1 MLNGRD
7 DVAEDFAL
15 ALHEAKG
22 WTVWGWRVG
31 GGDDGDRFALVGDG
45 DALVG
50 LLYFKEEGLEGFG
63 EFCGGDGH
71 GFWGD
76 LWFRC
81 WDALIVAW
89 GMGGVASVY
98 G

>member
-1 MLNGRD
+1 LQDFPGLLNGRD

-50 LLYFKEEGLEGFG
+50 LLYFEEECLEDFG
-63 EFCGGDGH
+63 EVCGGDGH
-71 GFWGD
+71 GVLGD
-76 LWFRC
+76 VWF
-81 WDALIVAW
+81 
-89 GMGGVASVY
+89 
-98 G
+98 